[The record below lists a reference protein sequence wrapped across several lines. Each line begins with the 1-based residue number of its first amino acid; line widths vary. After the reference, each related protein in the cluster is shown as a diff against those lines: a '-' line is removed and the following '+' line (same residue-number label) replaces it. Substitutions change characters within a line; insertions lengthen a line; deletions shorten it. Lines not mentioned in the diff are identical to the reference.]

1 MYFQNN
7 LKMIVEWK
15 MGSKRTTGYILP
27 GDIFSMS
34 RVVHLLIFTSV
45 VNDTDCTS
53 VVGKI
58 PVWKHEHVI
67 RRIVSAVP
75 ISWIS

>member
-1 MYFQNN
+1 
-7 LKMIVEWK
+7 
-15 MGSKRTTGYILP
+15 MGSKRTTGCILP

-58 PVWKHEHVI
+58 PV
-67 RRIVSAVP
+67 
-75 ISWIS
+75 